1 MDEQRRRMVSVV
13 AVLNI
18 VVGACLIGAGL
29 VSGASLRWLWVALG
43 VLFLVL
49 AIGNLLRV
57 RRSAQAGYW

>member
-1 MDEQRRRMVSVV
+1 MDEQRRRMVSAV

-18 VVGACLIGAGL
+18 VVGACLVGAGL
-29 VSGASLRWLWVALG
+29 VSGSSWRWLWVALG

-57 RRSAQAGYW
+57 RRIAQTGSW